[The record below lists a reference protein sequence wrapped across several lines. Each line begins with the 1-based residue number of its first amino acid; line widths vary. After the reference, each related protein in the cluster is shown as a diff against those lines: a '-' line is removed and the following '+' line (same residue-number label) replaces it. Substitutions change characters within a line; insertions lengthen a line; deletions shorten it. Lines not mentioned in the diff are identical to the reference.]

1 MKTRL
6 LALLASGAA
15 LAMGCAPRYL
25 PGTEIRDTPD
35 TRAIATLLETYRQD
49 MEKRD
54 AQAVLALTT
63 PDYFDNS
70 GTLDPADDID
80 RAGLEK
86 RLAELKD
93 LTDLRLLLTLRGIQ
107 VTKDGE
113 AQVEVA
119 FEQFYRVTTPN
130 GLVARRDTD
139 IHRMTLRKVDG
150 KWLFTSGL

>member
-6 LALLASGAA
+6 LAVLASGAA
-15 LAMGCAPRYL
+15 LAMACAPRFL
-25 PGTEIRDTPD
+25 PGTEIRDTAE

-70 GTLDPADDID
+70 GTLDPSDDID

-86 RLAELKD
+86 RLEELKD
-93 LTDLRLLLTLRGIQ
+93 LTDLRLLITLRGIQ
-107 VTKDGE
+107 MTKKDE
-113 AQVEVA
+113 AQVEVS
-119 FEQFYRVTTPN
+119 FEQFYRVQTPN
-130 GLVARRDTD
+130 GLVARRDSD
-139 IHRMTLRKVDG
+139 IHRMNLKKVDG